1 MQLMYNGGKSED
13 LDSECVDHK
22 RYRPLPS
29 SKGSPQ
35 SSRGTP
41 SRNANFSDREKP
53 NCGTEIE
60 PNDYGG
66 VTFRDIKNFHA
77 YVESITTPV
86 TARNTVSKVKMQMN
100 SALLMV
106 CNRLKG

>member
-13 LDSECVDHK
+13 LDSECIDHK

-77 YVESITTPV
+77 YVESITTLL
-86 TARNTVSKVKMQMN
+86 TALSIISIMMMQMN
-100 SALLMV
+100 SVYLDCV
-106 CNRLKG
+106 Q

>member
-1 MQLMYNGGKSED
+1 MQSRYDGHKSEEI
-13 LDSECVDHK
+13 DSKCVDHK
-22 RYRPLPS
+22 RYRSLPS

-41 SRNANFSDREKP
+41 SRNANFSDRGKP

-60 PNDYGG
+60 PNGYGG

-77 YVESITTPV
+77 YVESITTLV
-86 TARNTVSKVKMQMN
+86 TALNTVSKVKMQMN
-100 SALLMV
+100 SVSLDGV
-106 CNRLKG
+106 Q